1 VTILSGSG
9 YRPLKRVLDI
19 FASVLALV
27 VLSPVLICVALLV
40 RLQLGKPVL
49 FRQQRPGL
57 NGRPFT
63 MYKFRTMREAYD
75 ADGNP
80 LDDAE
85 RLTSLGQKLRK
96 YSLDE
101 LPEFLNVLKGEMSVV
116 GPRPLLMQYLEL
128 YSPRQMRRH
137 EVRPG
142 ITGLAQVSGR
152 NDIPWPEKLE
162 LDVRY
167 VENLS
172 LGLDLKILARTL
184 RIVATGSGVSKAG
197 FETTDFFTGGEA
209 SESSPRQARENSRA

>member
-1 VTILSGSG
+1 MTILSGSR

-19 FASVLALV
+19 FASILALV
-27 VLSPVLICVALLV
+27 LFSPVLVGVALLV
-40 RLQLGKPVL
+40 GLQLGKPIL

-57 NGRPFT
+57 NGEPFT
-63 MYKFRTMREAYD
+63 MYKFRTMRD
-75 ADGNP
+75 ARDAEGNP
-80 LDDAE
+80 LSDAE
-85 RLTSLGQKLRK
+85 RLTPLGQRLRK

-101 LPEFLNVLKGEMSVV
+101 LPEFLNVLKGDMSVV

-167 VENLS
+167 VENMS
-172 LGLDLKILARTL
+172 LALDLRVLARTL
-184 RIVATGSGVSKAG
+184 RIVATGSGVSKQG
-197 FETTDFFTGGEA
+197 FETTDLFTGGETG
-209 SESSPRQARENSRA
+209 ESATARENRSA